1 MSEKFI
7 DRMLVA
13 IILAIAIP
21 FAGILWGLFLGFLH
35 KMFSCG

>member
-1 MSEKFI
+1 MTENFM

-21 FAGILWGLFLGFLH
+21 FAGILWGLFLGLLHRMFL
-35 KMFSCG
+35 CG